1 MDKTARESSTVYVP
15 PGFRRVLEL
24 VAAEGLDTWRDRL
37 ASGER
42 ESFALCPN
50 TGRIFAISRQF
61 WWSHSALEALTEG
74 TYTRRRK
81 GSPYPRSVPT
91 VDFETFIVVVS
102 DVISDRPPELVPGGD
117 DDDVAA
123 PSGEPA
129 APAVSPPE
137 QSEPA
142 SPAVSPPEQGE
153 SQEATGPQ
161 IRRAK
166 QALKKL
172 FPPDGKAPD
181 NMSTEDVRGK
191 VNKEL
196 APDTKNRGSADISW
210 DTMQR
215 ALGRTRR

>member
-1 MDKTARESSTVYVP
+1 
-15 PGFRRVLEL
+15 
-24 VAAEGLDTWRDRL
+24 
-37 ASGER
+37 
-42 ESFALCPN
+42 LCPN

-74 TYTRRRK
+74 TY
-81 GSPYPRSVPT
+81 
-91 VDFETFIVVVS
+91 
-102 DVISDRPPELVPGGD
+102 SDRPPELVPGGD